1 MVKDVLNTDVSN
13 DINLQGEG
21 GDDIVFGGDG
31 EDQLWGDSSED
42 AVTTDAQPIPGDY
55 GTYTYYWRERHVGL
69 DGNDYLDGGSSDDQL
84 WGGGGDK
91 TEYPPELRKLADC
104 SSPAYLLAACG
115 IRELTITKSEP

>member
-55 GTYTYYWRERHVGL
+55 GTYT
-69 DGNDYLDGGSSDDQL
+69 
-84 WGGGGDK
+84 
-91 TEYPPELRKLADC
+91 
-104 SSPAYLLAACG
+104 
-115 IRELTITKSEP
+115 